1 LKLEENKEEEDKIE
15 YSISKDFEF
24 NFENN
29 YYFKSCN
36 RCGGEFIIK
45 RKDFEELIINNS
57 NLDRAT
63 KIIINNQETK
73 WNEIDSKLDEVI
85 ILYKI
90 FFICKCYI

>member
-57 NLDRAT
+57 NYSIFVNL
-63 KIIINNQETK
+63 QC
-73 WNEIDSKLDEVI
+73 DSCSLSFNV
-85 ILYKI
+85 LLL
-90 FFICKCYI
+90 